1 MCLRALFICLFRENM
16 YGHNFCWCFCRCRLP
31 AGGPG
36 WSLETPAWRLELIE
50 DEARVRIL
58 EQSADAESAKRAR
71 KIKTA
76 CSPVCTGA
84 LSPSLPDCLVAT
96 DRPEPQPVSQCP
108 AVAKLIHAE
117 NLRHICFICAINK

>member
-1 MCLRALFICLFRENM
+1 MAIIFVGASAAAGCLLEARA
-16 YGHNFCWCFCRCRLP
+16 GD
-31 AGGPG
+31 
-36 WSLETPAWRLELIE
+36 SSLELIE

-96 DRPEPQPVSQCP
+96 DRPEPQPVSQFP